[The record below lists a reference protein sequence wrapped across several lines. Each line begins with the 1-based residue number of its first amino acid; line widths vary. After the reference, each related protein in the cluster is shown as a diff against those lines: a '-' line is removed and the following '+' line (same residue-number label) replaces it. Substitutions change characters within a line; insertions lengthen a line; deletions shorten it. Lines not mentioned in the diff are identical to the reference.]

1 VLIGLGLLAEVLTR
15 IYLDGRQRRI
25 YTVADAEERPLET
38 WAGPRPLPAASRRL
52 Q

>member
-1 VLIGLGLLAEVLTR
+1 VLVGLGLLAEVLTR